1 MRITVLGAIT
11 IIAIVIIAVLIIETQ
26 TDGRNQGSQQGEPQ
40 VG

>member
-11 IIAIVIIAVLIIETQ
+11 IVAIVIIAVLIIETLA
-26 TDGRNQGSQQGEPQ
+26 DGRNQGPQLGEPQ